1 MPETEVSRA
10 VKSNRGT
17 SGKSIAG
24 LLRWARPGLSRAN
37 LLATTAMLGIAAPAW
52 CQESAAGRAMLQPA
66 DGLFANSFEVINF
79 ALVIGAV
86 SAAMIS
92 AIWLIRERGKISTDN
107 DELRSAL
114 SQAHTDISRYESLI
128 IENDRSYVIWDSQLP
143 VQFIG
148 SLPAHIGAPRPGADF
163 LAFGRWLDATSAGR
177 IEHAI
182 DSLRSDAN
190 GFDIV
195 VETQRGHLAEAQGRT
210 SGGRAFVRFAPLEN
224 VRAEL
229 AGLKA
234 ERDRLVAAMETLQSL
249 LDAVDM
255 PVWLRDND
263 DRMTWVNQAY
273 VHAVEAVDGAD
284 AVNRNLELLGTQS
297 RQKITAERTLDRPF
311 IDQLSTVVRGNRAF
325 FDITDASSASG
336 SAGLACDI
344 TETQAIREELKRTI
358 DSHSETLDH
367 LATPVAIFDAD
378 QRLQFYNHAF
388 QSLWEL
394 DTPFLDSR
402 PGHGEF
408 LERLRAAGKLPEPPS
423 WHDWKDEV
431 LSVYHSVDPQ
441 PHLWHL
447 PDGQTL
453 NVFANIHPRGG
464 VTWVFENL
472 TEKYDLE
479 TRYNTLV
486 KVQGETI
493 DYLSEG
499 VCVFGAD
506 GKLRLSNPAFRAL
519 WAVPEKSAI
528 AGVHINQIAEICKPS
543 HDAADGWAHFA
554 AIITGY
560 DEERQTH
567 DGRLELQSGLVLD
580 YAIVPLP
587 NALMMLTFVN
597 VTDSA
602 KVERAL
608 TEKNDALQKADALKN
623 DFVKHVSYEL
633 RSPLTNIIGFTDLL
647 KTPQI
652 GDLNDQQSEYVD
664 HISTSSSLLLTI
676 VNDILDLTT
685 VDAGI
690 MQLDMERVD
699 VPQLIEEVAGL
710 IDGRLKENHVS
721 LEIELPDDVGYMV
734 ADQQRLKQILF
745 KLLNNAANYAPE
757 NTAVTLSCMRER
769 DDIVFSVSDSGPGI
783 PTEILKSVFDRFQT
797 HSSAGRRSSGAGLG
811 LSIVD
816 SFVTLHNGTVR
827 VASDEGKGTT
837 VVCRLP
843 ANPVLPSQAAE

>member
-1 MPETEVSRA
+1 LVTTALSSAIGPAWSQDA
-10 VKSNRGT
+10 GSDG
-17 SGKSIAG
+17 G
-24 LLRWARPGLSRAN
+24 LLQ
-37 LLATTAMLGIAAPAW
+37 LG
-52 CQESAAGRAMLQPA
+52 GG
-66 DGLFANSFEVINF
+66 GLFANSFEVINF

-92 AIWLIRERGKISTDN
+92 AIWLIRERGKISGDN
-107 DELRSAL
+107 SELRAAL
-114 SQAHTDISRYESLI
+114 SQAHTDIARYESLI
-128 IENDRSYVIWDSQLP
+128 VEKDRSYVIWDGQSSVEYL
-143 VQFIG
+143 G
-148 SLPAHIGAPRPGADF
+148 SLPIHTGAPRPNADF
-163 LAFGRWLDATSAGR
+163 LAFGRWLDATSASR

-182 DSLRSDAN
+182 DSLRSHAN
-190 GFDIV
+190 GFDV
-195 VETQRGHLAEAQGRT
+195 VIETQRGHLIEAQGRT
-210 SGGRAFVRFAPLEN
+210 SGGRAFVRFAALAN

-229 AGLKA
+229 AGLKT

-249 LDAVDM
+249 LDSVDM

-263 DRMTWVNQAY
+263 DRLTWVNQSY
-273 VHAVEAVDGAD
+273 VQAVEAVDSAD

-297 RQKITAERTLDRPF
+297 RQKITAERSLDRPF
-311 IDQLSTVVRGNRAF
+311 IDKLSTVVRGNRAF
-325 FDITDASSASG
+325 FEITDAGSATG
-336 SAGLACDI
+336 SAGLACDV
-344 TETQAIREELKRTI
+344 TEAEAVREELKRTI
-358 DSHSETLDH
+358 DSHAETLDH
-367 LATPVAIFDAD
+367 LATPVAIFDAE
-378 QRLQFYNHAF
+378 QRLQFYNQAF
-388 QSLWEL
+388 QALWEL
-394 DTPFLDSR
+394 DTLFLDSNPR
-402 PGHGEF
+402 HGEF
-408 LERLRAAGKLPEPPS
+408 LERLRAVGKLPEPPS

-441 PHLWHL
+441 PHLWHM

-519 WAVPEKSAI
+519 WAVPEKSAV

-543 HDAADGWAHFA
+543 YDAPDGWAHFA
-554 AIITGY
+554 SIITGY
-560 DEERQTH
+560 DEERRTH
-567 DGRLELQSGLVLD
+567 EGRLELKSGLVLD
-580 YAIVPLP
+580 YAVVPLP
-587 NALMMLTFVN
+587 NAQIMLTFVN
-597 VTDSA
+597 ITDSA

-608 TEKNDALQKADALKN
+608 TDKNEALQKADALKN

-652 GDLNDQQSEYVD
+652 GDLNEQQSEYVD

-699 VPQLIEEVAGL
+699 VPQLIDEVAGL
-710 IDGRLKENHVS
+710 IGGRLKENHIS
-721 LEIELPDDVGYMV
+721 LEIDLPDDIGYMV
-734 ADQQRLKQILF
+734 ADNQRLKQILF

-757 NTAVTLSCMRER
+757 QSAVKLSCFRER
-769 DDIVFSVSDSGPGI
+769 DDVVFSVSDSGPGI
-783 PTEILKSVFDRFQT
+783 PGEVLETVFNRFET
-797 HSSAGRRSSGAGLG
+797 HSAAGRRSSGAGLG

-816 SFVTLHNGTVR
+816 SFVTLHNGKVE
-827 VASDEGKGTT
+827 VISNEGKGTT

-843 ANPVLPSQAAE
+843 ANPTVPSQAAE

>member
-1 MPETEVSRA
+1 MP
-10 VKSNRGT
+10 GT
-17 SGKSIAG
+17 Y
-24 LLRWARPGLSRAN
+24 LSRAAKSDRESDEQSSGQSLARN
-37 LLATTAMLGIAAPAW
+37 WLSRTGNRLLAGCSIA
-52 CQESAAGRAMLQPA
+52 SLAGPVWAQSNGVDPSTLSRP

-92 AIWLIRERGKISTDN
+92 AIWLIRERGKIAAENS
-107 DELRSAL
+107 ELRDAL
-114 SQAHTDISRYESLI
+114 SQAHTDISRYESMI
-128 IENDRSYVIWDSQLP
+128 VEKDRAYVIWDGQTP
-143 VQFIG
+143 AQFIG
-148 SLPAHIGAPRPGADF
+148 GLPGRAGAPGPGADF
-163 LAFGRWLDATSAGR
+163 LAFGRWLDSASAA
-177 IEHAI
+177 EMDKAI
-182 DSLRSDAN
+182 DSLRTDATV
-190 GFDIV
+190 FDLV
-195 VETQRGHLAEAQGRT
+195 VETQRGQLLEAQGRT
-210 SGGRAFVRFAPLEN
+210 SGGRAFVRFAPLTN
-224 VRAEL
+224 LRAEL

-234 ERDRLVAAMETLQSL
+234 ERDRLVSAMETLQTL
-249 LDAVDM
+249 LDSVDM
-255 PVWLRDND
+255 PVWLRDRD
-263 DRMTWVNQAY
+263 GDLAWVNQAY
-273 VHAVEAVDGAD
+273 AVAVEAVDGAE
-284 AVNRNLELLGTQS
+284 AVSGKLELLGTQS
-297 RQKITAERTLDRPF
+297 RQQITAERTHDRPY
-311 IDQLSTVVRGNRAF
+311 IGKLSTVVRGNRSF
-325 FDITDASSASG
+325 FEVTDASSATG
-336 SAGLACDI
+336 SAGIASDV
-344 TETQAIREELKRTI
+344 TDAEAIREELKRTI

-378 QRLQFYNHAF
+378 QRLQFYNQAF

-394 DTPFLDSR
+394 DTPFLDSD
-402 PGHGEF
+402 PEHGEF
-408 LERLRAAGKLPEPPS
+408 LERLRADGKLPEPPS

-431 LSVYHSVDPQ
+431 LSVYHAVDPQ

-453 NVFANIHPRGG
+453 NVFANIHPKGG

-486 KVQGETI
+486 QVQGETI

-528 AGVHINQIAEICKPS
+528 AGVHIKQIAEMCKTS
-543 HDAADGWAHFA
+543 YDAPDGWPHFA
-554 AIITGY
+554 SIITGY

-567 DGRLELQSGLVLD
+567 EGRLELISGLVLD

-587 NALMMLTFVN
+587 NAQMMLTFVN

-608 TEKNDALQKADALKN
+608 TEKNEALQRADALKN

-652 GDLNDQQSEYVD
+652 GELNEQQSDYVD

-699 VPQLIEEVAGL
+699 VPQLIEDVASL
-710 IDGRLKENHVS
+710 IEGRLQDNNVS
-721 LEIELPDDVGYMV
+721 LEIKQPDDAGYMIG
-734 ADQQRLKQILF
+734 DGQRLKQILF

-757 NTAVTLSCMRER
+757 NTAVTLSCSR
-769 DDIVFSVSDSGPGI
+769 DQDKIVFSVSDQGPGI
-783 PTEILKSVFDRFQT
+783 PDDVLKTVFDRFET

-816 SFVTLHNGTVR
+816 SFVSLHNGKVE
-827 VASDEGKGTT
+827 VVSNEGEGTT
-837 VVCRLP
+837 VTCRLP
-843 ANPVLPSQAAE
+843 INPAVPSQAAE

>member
-1 MPETEVSRA
+1 MPGTEVSRA
-10 VKSNRGT
+10 AKSNPV
-17 SGKSIAG
+17 SCWQWSPSP
-24 LLRWARPGLSRAN
+24 LRWMGTGLTRAN
-37 LLATTAMLGIAAPAW
+37 LLAATALLGIGGPAW
-52 CQESAAGRAMLQPA
+52 SQDAAGRTN
-66 DGLFANSFEVINF
+66 GLFANSFEVVNF

-92 AIWLIRERGKISTDN
+92 AIWLIRERGKIAADN
-107 DELRSAL
+107 VELRAAL
-114 SQAHTDISRYESLI
+114 SEAHTDISRYESLI
-128 IENDRSYVIWDSQLP
+128 VENDRLYAIWDGQSP
-143 VQFIG
+143 AQFIG
-148 SLPAHIGAPRPGADF
+148 SLPDDSGAPRPGADF
-163 LAFGRWLDATSAGR
+163 LAFGRWLDAPSASR

-190 GFDIV
+190 GFDIEI
-195 VETQRGHLAEAQGRT
+195 ETQRGQLVEAQGRT
-210 SGGRAFVRFAPLEN
+210 SGGRAFVRFAPLTN
-224 VRAEL
+224 MRAEL
-229 AGLKA
+229 ARLNV

-255 PVWLRDND
+255 PVWLRDD
-263 DRMTWVNQAY
+263 EGHMTWVNQAY

-284 AVNRNLELLGTQS
+284 AINRDLELLGTQS
-297 RQKITAERTLDRPF
+297 RRKIAAERTLDRPF
-311 IDQLSTVVRGNRAF
+311 IDRLSTVVRGNRAF
-325 FDITDASSASG
+325 FEVTDASSASG
-336 SAGLACDI
+336 SAGIACDV
-344 TETQAIREELKRTI
+344 TEAEAVREELKRTV
-358 DSHSETLDH
+358 DSHAETLDH
-367 LATPVAIFDAD
+367 LATPVAIFDAQ

-394 DTPFLDSR
+394 DTPFLDGN
-402 PGHGEF
+402 PDHGEF
-408 LERLRAAGKLPEPPS
+408 LERLRADGKLPEPPS
-423 WHDWKDEV
+423 WHDWKDDV
-431 LSVYHSVDPQ
+431 LSVYQSVDPQ

-479 TRYNTLV
+479 TRYNTLL

-519 WAVPEKSAI
+519 WAVPEKSAT
-528 AGVHINQIAEICKPS
+528 AGVHINQIAEICEPS
-543 HDAADGWAHFA
+543 YDAPDGWAHFA

-567 DGRLELQSGLVLD
+567 DGRLELNSGLVLD

-608 TEKNDALQKADALKN
+608 TEKNEALQKADALKN

-647 KTPQI
+647 KTPEI
-652 GDLNDQQSEYVD
+652 GDLNAKQAEYVD

-690 MQLDMERVD
+690 MQLDMTRVD
-699 VPQLIEEVAGL
+699 VPQLIDEVAGL
-710 IDGRLKENHVS
+710 IDGRLKENHLS
-721 LEIELPDDVGYMV
+721 LDIDLSDDAGYMI
-734 ADQQRLKQILF
+734 ADHQRLKQILF
-745 KLLNNAANYAPE
+745 KLLSNAVNYAPE
-757 NTAVTLSCMRER
+757 NTAVTLSCRRER
-769 DDIVFSVSDSGPGI
+769 DEIVFSVCDRGPGI
-783 PTEILKSVFDRFQT
+783 PVDVLETVFDRFQT
-797 HSSAGRRSSGAGLG
+797 HSTAGRRSSGAGLG

-816 SFVTLHNGTVR
+816 SFVTLHNGTVE
-827 VASDEGKGTT
+827 VISNEGEGTT
-837 VVCRLP
+837 VTCRLP
-843 ANPVLPSQAAE
+843 ANPAVPSQAAE